1 MITETFINGEENP
14 KFNAETIGML
24 YTYFHEKAQDGITS
38 PTIDE
43 QKEIDELVS
52 ILPKDLVLSQISLQS
67 YVSGEFAYTYVFKR
81 PCLPN
86 SNSGFLPN
94 SNSRVLTR
102 TISKIHFFLSK
113 INAINKNGGYF
124 YVTPI
129 KGTNVVIGTFLIR

>member
-52 ILPKDLVLSQISLQS
+52 LLPQDLVLSQISLQS

-81 PCLPN
+81 PCL
-86 SNSGFLPN
+86 LN
-94 SNSRVLTR
+94 SNSRALTR

-113 INAINKNGGYF
+113 INAINKNGGHF

>member
-24 YTYFHEKAQDGITS
+24 YTYFHEKSQDSITS
-38 PTIDE
+38 PTIE
-43 QKEIDELVS
+43 ERKEIEELVS
-52 ILPKDLVLSQISLQS
+52 LLPQDLVLSQISLQS

-81 PCLPN
+81 PGLLN
-86 SNSGFLPN
+86 SPSASLA
-94 SNSRVLTR
+94 R
-102 TISKIHFFLSK
+102 TMSKIHFFLSK

-129 KGTNVVIGTFLIR
+129 KGTNIVIGTFLIR

>member
-24 YTYFHEKAQDGITS
+24 YTHFHEKSQDGITS

-43 QKEIDELVS
+43 QKEIEELVS
-52 ILPKDLVLSQISLQS
+52 ILPRDLVLSQISLQS

-81 PCLPN
+81 PCPLNQP
-86 SNSGFLPN
+86 SASLA
-94 SNSRVLTR
+94 R
-102 TISKIHFFLSK
+102 TMSKINLFLSK
-113 INAINKNGGYF
+113 INAINKYGGHF

-129 KGTNVVIGTFLIR
+129 KGTNIVIGTFLIR

>member
-24 YTYFHEKAQDGITS
+24 YTYFHEKSQDGITS

-52 ILPKDLVLSQISLQS
+52 ILPRDLVLSQISLQS
-67 YVSGEFAYTYVFKR
+67 YVPGEFAYTYVFKR
-81 PCLPN
+81 PCPLN
-86 SNSGFLPN
+86 SPSASLA
-94 SNSRVLTR
+94 R
-102 TISKIHFFLSK
+102 TISKVHFFLSK
-113 INAINKNGGYF
+113 INAINKNGGHF

-129 KGTNVVIGTFLIR
+129 KGTNVIIGTFLIR

>member
-38 PTIDE
+38 PTIE
-43 QKEIDELVS
+43 ERKEIEELVS
-52 ILPKDLVLSQISLQS
+52 LLPQDLVLSQISLQS
-67 YVSGEFAYTYVFKR
+67 YAPGEFAYTYVFKR
-81 PCLPN
+81 PC
-86 SNSGFLPN
+86 LPN

-113 INAINKNGGYF
+113 INAINKNGGHF

>member
-38 PTIDE
+38 PTIEE
-43 QKEIDELVS
+43 QKEIEELVS
-52 ILPKDLVLSQISLQS
+52 LLPQDLVLSQISLQS

-81 PCLPN
+81 PCL
-86 SNSGFLPN
+86 LD
-94 SNSRVLTR
+94 SNSRALTR

-129 KGTNVVIGTFLIR
+129 KGTNIVIGTFLIR

>member
-24 YTYFHEKAQDGITS
+24 YTYFHEKSQDGITS
-38 PTIDE
+38 PTIE
-43 QKEIDELVS
+43 ERKEIEELVS
-52 ILPKDLVLSQISLQS
+52 LLPQDLVLSQISLQS

-81 PCLPN
+81 PCLL
-86 SNSGFLPN
+86 S
-94 SNSRVLTR
+94 SNSRALTR

>member
-24 YTYFHEKAQDGITS
+24 YTYFHEKSQDGITS
-38 PTIDE
+38 PTIEE
-43 QKEIDELVS
+43 QKEIKELVS
-52 ILPKDLVLSQISLQS
+52 LLPQDLVLSQISLQS

-86 SNSGFLPN
+86 SNS
-94 SNSRVLTR
+94 RVLTR

-113 INAINKNGGYF
+113 INAINKNGGHF

>member
-38 PTIDE
+38 PTIE
-43 QKEIDELVS
+43 ERKEIEELVS
-52 ILPKDLVLSQISLQS
+52 LLPQDLVLSQISLQS

-81 PCLPN
+81 PCLLNPP
-86 SNSGFLPN
+86 SASLA
-94 SNSRVLTR
+94 R

-113 INAINKNGGYF
+113 INAINKNGGHF

-129 KGTNVVIGTFLIR
+129 KGTNIIIGTFLIR

>member
-38 PTIDE
+38 PTIE
-43 QKEIDELVS
+43 ERKEIEELVS
-52 ILPKDLVLSQISLQS
+52 LLPQDLVLSQISLQS

-81 PCLPN
+81 PC
-86 SNSGFLPN
+86 LPN

-129 KGTNVVIGTFLIR
+129 KGTNIVIGTFLIR

>member
-24 YTYFHEKAQDGITS
+24 YTYFHEKSQDGITS
-38 PTIDE
+38 PTIEE
-43 QKEIDELVS
+43 QKEIKELVS
-52 ILPKDLVLSQISLQS
+52 ILPRDLVLSQISLQS

-81 PCLPN
+81 PCLLN
-86 SNSGFLPN
+86 SNSASLA
-94 SNSRVLTR
+94 R
-102 TISKIHFFLSK
+102 TVSKIHFFLSE
-113 INAINKNGGYF
+113 INAINKNGGHF

>member
-24 YTYFHEKAQDGITS
+24 YTYFHEKSQDGITS
-38 PTIDE
+38 PTIE
-43 QKEIDELVS
+43 ERKEIDELVS
-52 ILPKDLVLSQISLQS
+52 ILPQDLVLSQISLQS

-81 PCLPN
+81 PCLFN
-86 SNSGFLPN
+86 SPSASLA
-94 SNSRVLTR
+94 R
-102 TISKIHFFLSK
+102 TISKIHFFLSE
-113 INAINKNGGYF
+113 INAINKNGGHF

>member
-38 PTIDE
+38 PTIE
-43 QKEIDELVS
+43 ERKEIEELVS
-52 ILPKDLVLSQISLQS
+52 LLPQDLVLSQISLQS
-67 YVSGEFAYTYVFKR
+67 YVPGEFAYTYVFKR
-81 PCLPN
+81 PCL
-86 SNSGFLPN
+86 LN
-94 SNSRVLTR
+94 SNSRSLTR

-113 INAINKNGGYF
+113 INAINKNGGHF

-129 KGTNVVIGTFLIR
+129 KGTNIVIGTFLIR

>member
-24 YTYFHEKAQDGITS
+24 YTYFHEKSQDGITS

-43 QKEIDELVS
+43 QKEIKELVS
-52 ILPKDLVLSQISLQS
+52 ILPQDLVLSQISLQS
-67 YVSGEFAYTYVFKR
+67 YVPGEFAYTYVFKR
-81 PCLPN
+81 PC
-86 SNSGFLPN
+86 LPN

-113 INAINKNGGYF
+113 INAINKNGGHF

-129 KGTNVVIGTFLIR
+129 KGTNIVIGTFLIR

>member
-24 YTYFHEKAQDGITS
+24 YTYFHEKSQDGITS
-38 PTIDE
+38 PTIE
-43 QKEIDELVS
+43 ERKEIEELVS
-52 ILPKDLVLSQISLQS
+52 ILPQDLVLSQISLQS

-81 PCLPN
+81 PCLLN
-86 SNSGFLPN
+86 SNSASLA
-94 SNSRVLTR
+94 R
-102 TISKIHFFLSK
+102 TISKIHFFLSE
-113 INAINKNGGYF
+113 INAINKNGGHF

>member
-38 PTIDE
+38 PTIE
-43 QKEIDELVS
+43 ERKEIDELVS
-52 ILPKDLVLSQISLQS
+52 LLPQDLVLSQISLQS

-81 PCLPN
+81 PCL
-86 SNSGFLPN
+86 LN
-94 SNSRVLTR
+94 SNSRALTR

-129 KGTNVVIGTFLIR
+129 KGTNIVIGTFLIR